1 MPEPDNGHPGAAVP
15 ASEQDARSRERL
27 LLAAVDVFDRK
38 GYAAASVR
46 EIVERAGMTKPALYY
61 HFGSK
66 EGILVAILQ
75 EGSRRFG
82 EAVTSAANC
91 PGTSRDRL
99 GALCEAV
106 YALFREH
113 VPVARVAHA
122 VYFGPRE
129 MVPAFDLCQF
139 EQALDGALRRII
151 EDGIAAGELRRLP
164 VEDVSA
170 AIKGVIEVSTDG
182 ELDAMVKPIGSEGL
196 QRLLDL
202 IFTGLSATRED
213 KEN

>member
-1 MPEPDNGHPGAAVP
+1 MNQPDSGQANGVP

-27 LLAAVDVFDRK
+27 LHAAVDVFDRK

-46 EIVERAGMTKPALYY
+46 EIVERAGVTKPALYY

-75 EGSRRFG
+75 EGARQFE
-82 EAVTSAANC
+82 EAVSCAAGR
-91 PGTSRDRL
+91 PGTARDRL

-106 YALFREH
+106 YALFKQH

-122 VYFGPRE
+122 IYFGPRE
-129 MVPAFDLCQF
+129 VVPAFDLCQF
-139 EQALDGALRRII
+139 ERVIDAALGRII
-151 EDGIAAGELRRLP
+151 EDGIAAGEVRPLP
-164 VEDVSA
+164 VDDVVN
-170 AIKGVIEVSTDG
+170 AIKGVIEVCTDT
-182 ELDAMVKPIGSEGL
+182 EMDPNAKPIGNDGL
-196 QRLLDL
+196 HRLLDL
-202 IFTGLSATRED
+202 IFTGVSAIREA